1 MTILHVYSNIII
13 NINGLDIMVTLGAY
27 FEYIKILYN
36 IFIKFIVAILQ
47 VYPNYFII
55 FPIIIT
61 NKILNII

>member
-27 FEYIKILYN
+27 FEYIKILSN

-61 NKILNII
+61 NIILNII